1 MGANAI
7 VRVAALV
14 LFVLLLPHNLP
25 AQPVNDGCVGSFVLP
40 AEFAGQFKPA
50 EDEAL
55 LGAAKGAPNAGSLCE
70 GKVYVTGADVDLTL
84 YRAWNSTN
92 PGSRMG
98 KWWAFFR
105 PDGKVAQYRSD
116 YEICYQWS
124 PLDKLTHC
132 RIKAG
137 TKVVIG
143 IGQSARCSEFLT
155 YPPSAAKQIYIDNA
169 SSALTDC
176 RDYDLV
182 FSWKPVEQ
190 AGR

>member
-1 MGANAI
+1 MRANAF
-7 VRVAALV
+7 VRVATLV
-14 LFVLLLPHNLP
+14 TLAMFLLPHNVP
-25 AQPVNDGCVGSFVLP
+25 AQTVNSACVGSVALP
-40 AEFAGQFKPA
+40 GEFAGQFKPV

-55 LGAAKGAPNAGSLCE
+55 LSAAKGAPNAGSLCD
-70 GKVYVTGADVDLTL
+70 GKVYVTGDSVDITV

-98 KWWAFFR
+98 KWWAFYR
-105 PDGKVAQYRSD
+105 PDGKVAQYRTD

-143 IGQSARCSEFLT
+143 TGQSAKCSEYLT
-155 YPPSAAKQIYIDNA
+155 HPPSAAKQIYIDDA
-169 SSALTDC
+169 SSALSDC

-182 FSWKPVEQ
+182 FSWKPVE
-190 AGR
+190 